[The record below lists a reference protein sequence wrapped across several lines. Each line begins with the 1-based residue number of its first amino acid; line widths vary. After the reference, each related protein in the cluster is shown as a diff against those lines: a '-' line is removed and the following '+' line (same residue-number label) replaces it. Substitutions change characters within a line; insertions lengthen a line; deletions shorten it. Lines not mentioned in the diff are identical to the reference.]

1 MPQPCLIADIGTGC
15 GAIAIALA
23 RHLPKA
29 KIYATDISP
38 ATLEVAGENCRRNG
52 VSDRITLLN
61 GSVLEPLPEPV
72 HLIVTNLPYIRK
84 AELPTLPPEISKF
97 EPMIAFDGGK
107 DGLLLIEK
115 LLSQVEEKLLAGGTI
130 LIEIGYDQGLAV
142 SELAKRYL
150 PNARVSVVTDLSG
163 LDRLV
168 CVYTK

>member
-1 MPQPCLIADIGTGC
+1 M
-15 GAIAIALA
+15 
-23 RHLPKA
+23 
-29 KIYATDISP
+29 
-38 ATLEVAGENCRRNG
+38 
-52 VSDRITLLN
+52 
-61 GSVLEPLPEPV
+61 PEPV
-72 HLIVTNLPYIRK
+72 HLIVTNLPYIRE